1 MRPLTAADVVAALPQ
16 RDCFVTRY
24 MRWAVPQTD
33 APIAYHLATA
43 LGLLATT
50 APTDLSIVYAGPP
63 MHANLFVLVVGRS
76 GEDRKS
82 TATGM
87 GRGLLIRAAPSLAG
101 HEPGSAEGLIDALA
115 VQPTQMIS
123 YSEFGSFL
131 ARAQEG
137 SYFEAIKTRYNE
149 LFDAV
154 PVQRMKASGKGV
166 IVDHPRVSI
175 LAACA
180 TPYLEKYTEP
190 VDWSG
195 GFMGRWLVFF
205 SHREKLLP
213 FGAAADPTLENGL
226 IAELGARSTAS
237 VGRCAGLDADAQRL
251 WVTWFADVSNRPLPD
266 YIVGARARVPTM
278 AMRIALL
285 LGWDYGGAR
294 AGGDWYLTTEE
305 IGPAIKIAELH
316 LRSVIAIADVLCE
329 SRDMRDR
336 RAVLDVVRARGPLS
350 HGAICKHAKLLKKR
364 VFEILDTLCEE
375 ATIALIRVDG
385 EPNYAITAAGAARAA
400 ATPETPSAPPVGA
413 GGGTPPS
420 VRPPRPPPPATPTPA
435 DDGPPVQGD

>member
-1 MRPLTAADVVAALPQ
+1 MRPLTASEVVAAVPL
-16 RDCFVTRY
+16 RDCFITRY
-24 MRWAVPQTD
+24 MRWATPQTD

-50 APTDLSIVYAGPP
+50 APTDLSVVYAGPP
-63 MHANLFVLVVGRS
+63 MHANLFVLVAGRS

-82 TATGM
+82 TATAM
-87 GRGLLIRAAPSLAG
+87 GRGLLIRAAPALAG

-115 VQPTQMIS
+115 AQPTQMIS

-149 LFDAV
+149 LFDAI
-154 PVQRMKASGKGV
+154 PVQRVKASGKGV
-166 IVDHPRVSI
+166 IVDKPRVSI

-195 GFMGRWLVFF
+195 GFMGRWLVFYA
-205 SHREKLLP
+205 HREKLLP
-213 FGAAADPTLENGL
+213 FGAPADAALEASL
-226 IAELGARSTAS
+226 IAELGARSTMSA
-237 VGRCAGLDADAQRL
+237 GRCIGLDAGAEKL
-251 WVTWFADVSNRPLPD
+251 WTTWFSDVSNRPLPD

-294 AGGDWYLTTEE
+294 SGGDWALTVDE
-305 IGPAIKIAELH
+305 IEPAIKIAELH
-316 LRSVIAIADVLCE
+316 LRSVTAIADVLCE

-336 RAVLDVVRARGPLS
+336 RAVLNVVQARGPITF
-350 HGAICKHAKLLKKR
+350 GDICKYSKLLKR
-364 VFEILDTLCEE
+364 RTHEILDTLCEE
-375 ATIALIRVDG
+375 RTVALMHVDG
-385 EPNYAITAAGAARAA
+385 APHYAITHVGLRVA
-400 ATPETPSAPPVGA
+400 ATPETAASI
-413 GGGTPPS
+413 
-420 VRPPRPPPPATPTPA
+420 PATGGATGLPAESPQRPSLRPSPTPA
-435 DDGPPVQGD
+435 DDGPPVVEG

>member
-1 MRPLTAADVVAALPQ
+1 MRPLTASEVVAAVPM
-16 RDCFVTRY
+16 RDCFITRY
-24 MRWAVPQTD
+24 MRWATPQTD

-43 LGLLATT
+43 LGLLATV
-50 APTDLSIVYAGPP
+50 APTDLSVVYAGPP
-63 MHANLFVLVVGRS
+63 MHANLFVLVAGRS

-82 TATGM
+82 TATAM
-87 GRGLLIRAAPSLAG
+87 GRGLLLRAAPSLAG

-115 VQPTQMIS
+115 AQPTQLIS

-149 LFDAV
+149 LFDAI
-154 PVQRMKASGKGV
+154 PVQRVKASGKGV
-166 IVDHPRVSI
+166 IVDKPRVSI

-195 GFMGRWLVFF
+195 GFMGRWLVFY

-213 FGAAADPTLENGL
+213 FGAAPDPALEASLVG
-226 IAELGARSTAS
+226 ELGARSTMQ
-237 VGRCAGLDADAQRL
+237 VGRCIGLDAEAERV
-251 WVTWFADVSNRPLPD
+251 WTAWFHDVSNRPLPD

-294 AGGDWYLTTEE
+294 RGTDWAITKDE
-305 IGPAIKIAELH
+305 IEPAIRIAELH
-316 LRSVIAIADVLCE
+316 LRSVTAIADVLCE

-336 RAVLDVVRARGPLS
+336 RAVLGVVQARGPITF
-350 HGAICKHAKLLKKR
+350 GDICKHAKLLKR
-364 VFEILDTLCEE
+364 RAHEILDTLCEE
-375 ATIALIRVDG
+375 RTVALMHVDG
-385 EPNYAITAAGAARAA
+385 APHYAITHVGLRAVS
-400 ATPETPSAPPVGA
+400 TPETAPTIPATGA
-413 GGGTPPS
+413 VQTPPAEP
-420 VRPPRPPPPATPTPA
+420 PPRPTLRVAPTPA
-435 DDGPPVQGD
+435 DDGPPVQEG

>member
-1 MRPLTAADVVAALPQ
+1 MRPLTAAEVVAAVPL
-16 RDCFVTRY
+16 RDCFITRY
-24 MRWAVPQTD
+24 MRWAAPQTD
-33 APIAYHLATA
+33 APAAYHLATA
-43 LGLLATT
+43 LSLLATT
-50 APTDLSIVYAGPP
+50 APTDLSVVYAGPP
-63 MHANLFVLVVGRS
+63 MHANLFVLVAGRS

-82 TATGM
+82 TATAM
-87 GRGLLIRAAPSLAG
+87 GRGLLLRAAPALAG

-115 VQPTQMIS
+115 AQPTQLIS

-149 LFDAV
+149 LFDAI
-154 PVQRMKASGKGV
+154 PVQRVKASGKGV
-166 IVDHPRVSI
+166 IVDKPRVSI

-195 GFMGRWLVFF
+195 GFMGRWLVFY

-213 FGAAADPTLENGL
+213 FGAAPDAALEASL
-226 IAELGARSTAS
+226 IAELGARSTMNA
-237 VGRCAGLDADAQRL
+237 GRCIGLDAGAERL
-251 WVTWFADVSNRPLPD
+251 WTTWFADVSNRPLPD

-294 AGGDWYLTTEE
+294 SGGDWAITVDE
-305 IGPAIKIAELH
+305 IEPAIRIAELH
-316 LRSVIAIADVLCE
+316 LRSVTAIADVLCE

-336 RAVLDVVRARGPLS
+336 RAVLSVVQTRGPITF
-350 HGAICKHAKLLKKR
+350 GDICKHAKLLKR
-364 VFEILDTLCEE
+364 RAHEILDTLCEE
-375 ATIALIRVDG
+375 RTVALMHVDG
-385 EPNYAITAAGAARAA
+385 APHYAITHAGLRAV
-400 ATPETPSAPPVGA
+400 ATPETAPSLPVAGAAAVPPGE
-413 GGGTPPS
+413 PPQ
-420 VRPPRPPPPATPTPA
+420 RPTLRATPTPV
-435 DDGPPVQGD
+435 DDGPPIQEG

>member
-1 MRPLTAADVVAALPQ
+1 MRPLTASEVVAAIPL

-24 MRWAVPQTD
+24 MRWATPQTD

-50 APTDLSIVYAGPP
+50 APTDLNVVYAGPP
-63 MHANLFVLVVGRS
+63 MHANLFVLVAGRS

-87 GRGLLIRAAPSLAG
+87 GRGLLLRAAPSLAG
-101 HEPGSAEGLIDALA
+101 HEPGSAEGLVDALSA
-115 VQPTQMIS
+115 QPTQMIS

-149 LFDAV
+149 LFDAI
-154 PVQRMKASGKGV
+154 PIQRVKASGKGV
-166 IVDHPRVSI
+166 IVDKPRVSI

-195 GFMGRWLVFF
+195 GFMGRWLVFY

-213 FGAAADPTLENGL
+213 FGAPADAALEASL
-226 IAELGARSTAS
+226 IAELGARSTLNA
-237 VGRCAGLDADAQRL
+237 GRCLGLDADAERL
-251 WVTWFADVSNRPLPD
+251 WTAWFADVSSRPLPD

-278 AMRIALL
+278 AMRVALL

-294 AGGDWYLTTEE
+294 SGGDWWLTPEE
-305 IGPAIKIAELH
+305 VEPAIKIAELH
-316 LRSVIAIADVLCE
+316 LRSVTAIADVLCE

-336 RAVLDVVRARGPLS
+336 RTVLGVVQARGPIAF
-350 HGAICKHAKLLKKR
+350 GEVCKYAKLLKRR
-364 VFEILDTLCEE
+364 VHEILDTLCEE
-375 ATIALIRVDG
+375 RTVALLHIDG
-385 EPNYAITAAGAARAA
+385 APHYAITSVGARAA
-400 ATPETPSAPPVGA
+400 ATPETAPALPVHA
-413 GGGTPPS
+413 GGGAPLVEPPA
-420 VRPPRPPPPATPTPA
+420 RPTLRATPTPV

>member
-1 MRPLTAADVVAALPQ
+1 MRPLTASEVVAAVPM
-16 RDCFVTRY
+16 RDCFITRY
-24 MRWAVPQTD
+24 LRWASPQTD

-43 LGLLATT
+43 LGLLATV
-50 APTDLSIVYAGPP
+50 APTDLAIVYAGPP
-63 MHANLFVLVVGRS
+63 MHANLFVLVAGRS

-82 TATGM
+82 TATAM

-115 VQPTQMIS
+115 AQPTQMIS

-166 IVDHPRVSI
+166 IVDKPRVSI

-195 GFMGRWLVFF
+195 GFMGRWLVFY

-213 FGAAADPTLENGL
+213 FGAAADPALEASL
-226 IAELGARSTAS
+226 IAELGARSTMSAGKC
-237 VGRCAGLDADAQRL
+237 VGLTPEAEAL
-251 WVTWFADVSNRPLPD
+251 WTTWFADVSNRPLPD

-278 AMRIALL
+278 AMRVALL
-285 LGWDYGGAR
+285 LGWDYGGALT
-294 AGGDWYLTTEE
+294 GGEWRLTPDE
-305 IGPAIKIAELH
+305 IEPAIKIAELH
-316 LRSVIAIADVLCE
+316 LRSVTAIADVLCE

-336 RAVLDVVRARGPLS
+336 RAVLNVVQSRGPLS
-350 HGAICKHAKLLKKR
+350 FGDVCKHAKLLKRR
-364 VFEILDTLCEE
+364 VHEILDTLCEE
-375 ATIALIRVDG
+375 KTVALLHIDG
-385 EPNYAITAAGAARAA
+385 APHYAITNVGIRVAATQGTGPSLPAGAEAA
-400 ATPETPSAPPVGA
+400 ALPAE
-413 GGGTPPS
+413 
-420 VRPPRPPPPATPTPA
+420 PPARPTLRATPIPA
-435 DDGPPVQGD
+435 DDGPPVLGD